1 MFIQGASM
9 KQRGFTLVEMMI
21 ALFIGG
27 LVLGGVMFTYISMKV
42 TTRDTMV
49 IGELQETGRLALNI
63 MQRDI
68 EQIGFWGTFYEDSF
82 SKENTT
88 TLTNPTGDCFSG
100 LNNGSFPVNNA
111 NSNFRSV
118 FALESTGGAQLNCI
132 TDSNDTTDILQVKF
146 LEGLQI
152 DPADTS
158 SSNYYFIAEQER
170 AEFRKGPIAAG
181 TINGNATIWRYRHH
195 VYYIDEQTYQVN
207 GQNINVPVLM
217 RRRLSA
223 RKDQMI
229 TETIMEGVENMRFLF
244 GLDTN
249 NDGRVDAYRSVGM
262 MTATDWENRRG
273 ILTVQ
278 VFILVRSL
286 QEYADLNQLNQTYTL
301 GEDAGQRVLR
311 FNDRFRRALF
321 TTTIRLNNV
330 GANLWRI

>member
-1 MFIQGASM
+1 M
-9 KQRGFTLVEMMI
+9 KQQGFTLVEMMV

-42 TTRDTMV
+42 TTRDTMT

-82 SKENTT
+82 SQQNTD
-88 TLTNPTGDCFSG
+88 TLANPAADCSAG
-100 LNNGSFPVNNA
+100 LNNGSFPVFNA

-118 FALESTGGAQLNCI
+118 YAVESTGGAQLNCI
-132 TDSNDTTDILQVKF
+132 PNAQENTDILQVKF

-152 DPADTS
+152 NPDDS
-158 SSNYYFIAEQER
+158 DSNNYYFIAEQEQ
-170 AEFRKGPIAAG
+170 AEFRKGPFTAAS
-181 TINGNATIWRYRHH
+181 ISGNATVWRYRHH
-195 VYYIDEQTYQVN
+195 VYYIDERTYQFN
-207 GQNINVPVLM
+207 ERNISVPVLM
-217 RRRLSA
+217 RRRLTA
-223 RKDQMI
+223 KGNMI
-229 TETIMEGVENMRFLF
+229 AETIMEGVENMRFLF

-249 NDGRVDAYRSVGM
+249 NDSRVDTYRSVSN

-278 VFILVRSL
+278 VFILVRAL
-286 QEYADLNQLNQTYTL
+286 QEDTDLNQLNQTYTL
-301 GEDAGQRVLR
+301 GEDAEQRILK
-311 FNDRFRRALF
+311 FDDRFRRALF

>member
-1 MFIQGASM
+1 M
-9 KQRGFTLVEMMI
+9 KQQGFTLVEMMV

-42 TTRDTMV
+42 TTRDTMT

-82 SKENTT
+82 SKENTN
-88 TLTNPTGDCFSG
+88 TLANPTPDCSEG
-100 LNNGSFPVNNA
+100 LNNGSFPVFSA

-118 FALESTGGAQLNCI
+118 YAIESTGGAQLNCI
-132 TDSNDTTDILQVKF
+132 PDSQDNTDILQVKF

-152 DPADTS
+152 APADTS
-158 SSNYYFIAEQER
+158 SNMYYFIAEQER
-170 AEFRKGPIAAG
+170 AEFRRGPIAAG

-195 VYYIDEQTYQVN
+195 VYYIDEQPFQFN
-207 GQNINVPVLM
+207 GENIDVPVLM
-217 RRRLSA
+217 RRRLTPNGG
-223 RKDQMI
+223 MNP
-229 TETIMEGVENMRFLF
+229 ETIMEGVENMRFLF

-249 NDGRVDAYRSVGM
+249 NDNRVDTYRSISK
-262 MTATDWENRRG
+262 MTPTDWENRRG

-278 VFILVRSL
+278 VFILVRAL
-286 QEYADLNQLNQTYTL
+286 HEDADLNQLNQTYTL
-301 GEDAGQRVLR
+301 GEDADQRVLR